1 MATHIA
7 FLRGIN
13 VGGNTILPMSELKSI
28 CHDLGFENVRTFI
41 QSGNV
46 VFGSKLSEEVLTKEL
61 EGALHNSK
69 QKRIPVIIRSANELE
84 SVITRNPFPNANPAQ
99 VGVLFLSTRVP
110 NDLLKDIT
118 IPSPE
123 EVVVS
128 GREIYIHYPNGMGRS
143 KLKLPA
149 MTQQGTVRN
158 INTVVKLVRLSQDAV
173 NEL

>member
-13 VGGNTILPMSELKSI
+13 VGGNIILLMSELKSI
-28 CHDLGFENVRTFI
+28 CDDLGFENVRTFI

-46 VFGSKLSEEVLTKEL
+46 VFESNLSEEVLMNEL
-61 EGALHNSK
+61 EGALQDSK
-69 QKRIPVIIRSANELE
+69 QKRIPVIIRSVNELE
-84 SVITRNPFPNANPAQ
+84 SVISCNPFPNTNPAQ
-99 VGVLFLSTRVP
+99 VGVLFLSTQIP
-110 NDLLKDIT
+110 KDLLTDIT

-158 INTVVKLVRLSQDAV
+158 INTVAKLVKLSQDTI
-173 NEL
+173 NKR